1 MVQTLNHTQKSRS
14 IDQTSKNQT
23 SKNQTSMNQ
32 TRIAKTHPLAWA
44 VTAWLLCLAAFC
56 STASASDVYLLKMEH
71 PFPPLPTVDVL
82 LDTQHGGPVNGW
94 IITICHE
101 ETEVE
106 WNDLYYGSA
115 VTNLPAPPEFEAITP
130 FSNGFT
136 VETILDSTL
145 ALTLPADEDLHLYS
159 VDYVWVPTGSYW
171 TDLTFCD
178 PGGSTYSNMILRE
191 SVATLPY
198 TFDTFMFN
206 GVVDPMAIYRM
217 PFSAGTYD
225 GGSGIGSISIE
236 PVVLAGLVPSFEL
249 DGLSMAVSHDGDLFQ
264 VDSVI
269 PSGQFAESN
278 GGAGPDLVL
287 VEILDN
293 GWTIDMTVDTAG
305 IEVVPFNGGLIAVEA
320 TYSTIPSAASS
331 SACVSS
337 WLRFDN
343 TLGINNEIDF
353 TGFGTGGVCRE
364 DSVLMMSPV
373 VKNFIRGDVN
383 LDSSIDLSDG
393 ISQLE
398 SLFSGSWP
406 LDCEDAADTNDDGA
420 FNIADTIFLLS
431 YLFSGGSAPADP
443 FGSCGP
449 DPTFDSLGC
458 DSPPCP

>member
-1 MVQTLNHTQKSRS
+1 
-14 IDQTSKNQT
+14 
-23 SKNQTSMNQ
+23 MNQ
-32 TRIAKTHPLAWA
+32 HQTKNAKLRPLVWA
-44 VTAWLLCLAAFC
+44 MSVWILTLGLSW
-56 STASASDVYLLKMEH
+56 SYASASDVYLLKMEH

-191 SVATLPY
+191 SFATLPY

-225 GGSGIGSISIE
+225 GDSGIGSISIE
-236 PVVLAGLVPSFEL
+236 PMVLAGLVPSFEL

-305 IEVVPFNGGLIAVEA
+305 IEGVPFNGGLIAVEA

-343 TLGINNEIDF
+343 ALGVDNEVDF
-353 TGFGTGGVCRE
+353 SGFGSNGVERE
-364 DSVLMMSPV
+364 DNVLVMIPILN
-373 VKNFIRGDVN
+373 NFIRGDVN
-383 LDSSIDLSDG
+383 ADSTINLADAIAQLDA
-393 ISQLE
+393 
-398 SLFSGSWP
+398 LFGPSGSINCA
-406 LDCEDAADTNDDGA
+406 DSADTNDDGA
-420 FNIADTIFLLS
+420 FNIADSIYLLS
-431 YLFSGGSAPADP
+431 FLFSGGASPAEP
-443 FGSCGP
+443 YSNCGL
-449 DPTFDSLGC
+449 DPTMDALGC
-458 DSPPCP
+458 SSPPCP